1 MGQIFLSAGHGG
13 FENGVRDPGT
23 VAAGVVEA
31 DEIIKIRDL
40 VVSRLRSRSV
50 RVSVVPDYLSQI
62 QTIDWINAR
71 GSSDDVA
78 VEIQASGSPN
88 PSTRGARLFY
98 IALNSQ
104 RKQDAELLLKALLRE
119 VPQLPNAGVKPDT
132 ETGLGSLIFCRWV
145 AIPSLFMEI
154 AYLTN
159 PDDRFILQNRRNEIA
174 AGIANGLTAWLRGES
189 LPPFPPPPPPPP
201 VNSYLPINININGQT
216 YGEQGLLV
224 NGNAYIPI
232 DLVDLLGID
241 LSKFSQV
248 RRLAYR
254 NIVYIKAVELRDFN
268 ISVGWYNPDRAV
280 VLRSNLQIC
289 RGEVDKIMANG
300 SASEG
305 QLEAFL
311 REKNSSALASF
322 PEIAKLYRQEGSIE
336 GVNYDIAFAQMCV
349 ETNFLRFGG
358 NVGRNQNNFGGL
370 GSAGGAQT
378 TASFSSARIGVR
390 AHIQHLKAYASREP
404 IVQEIVD
411 PRFRFVTR
419 GVAPLVSQLGGRWSA
434 DLQYGDRVLAQ
445 VRLLYERSGLLSG

>member
-1 MGQIFLSAGHGG
+1 MGRIFLSAGHGG

-31 DEIIKIRDL
+31 DEMVKIRDL
-40 VVSRLRSRSV
+40 IVSKLRSRNIE
-50 RVSVVPDYLSQI
+50 VSVVPDNLSQI

-71 GSSDDVA
+71 FGSNDVA
-78 VEIQASGSPN
+78 IEIQASGSPN
-88 PSTRGARLFY
+88 PSTRGARVFY

-119 VPQLPNAGVKPDT
+119 VPQLPDAGVKPDT
-132 ETGLGSLIFCRWV
+132 ETGLGSLIFCRWII
-145 AIPSLFMEI
+145 IPSLFMEI

-159 PDDRFILQNRRNEIA
+159 PDDRFIVQNRRNEIA
-174 AGIANGLTAWLRGES
+174 EGIAIGLTAWIRGES
-189 LPPFPPPPPPPP
+189 LPPFPPPPPPS
-201 VNSYLPINININGQT
+201 NAYLPINININGQT

-224 NGNAYIPI
+224 NGNSYIPI

-241 LSKFSQV
+241 LSKFPQI

-254 NIVYIKAVELRDFN
+254 NIVYVKAIELRDFN

-289 RGEVDKIMANG
+289 RGEVDKIMAHG
-300 SASEG
+300 STSEG

-311 REKNSSALASF
+311 RQSNASALNTF
-322 PEIAKLYRQEGSIE
+322 PEIAKLYRQEAAIE

-358 NVGRNQNNFGGL
+358 EVDRNQNNFGGL
-370 GSAGGAQT
+370 GSVGGAQT
-378 TASFSSARIGVR
+378 TASFPSARIGVR

-404 IVQEIVD
+404 VVQEIVD

-434 DLQYGDRVLAQ
+434 DLQYGDRILAQ
-445 VRLLYERSGLLSG
+445 VRLLYEKSGLLAG

>member
-40 VVSRLRSRSV
+40 VASRLRSRSV

-88 PSTRGARLFY
+88 ASTRGARLFY
-98 IALNSQ
+98 IALNSK
-104 RKQDAELLLKALLRE
+104 RKQDAEQLLGALLRE

-370 GSAGGAQT
+370 GSVGGADSA
-378 TASFSSARIGVR
+378 ASFSSARIGVR

-434 DLQYGDRVLAQ
+434 DLQYGDRVLAL